1 MKNKLTLLF
10 TFFALF
16 ALATPA
22 LAAPP
27 EAEKVEAKADDSKE
41 EAKAPAAE
49 EKKDEAKADTKEEAK
64 ADEPAEV
71 KTDEEAVEAAEGLY
85 NAIANRNWALAVALG
100 LTLLVFGLR
109 KLKVLAK
116 VPAKAVP
123 WVTAAMA
130 MVGYVAA
137 ALMTP
142 GVAIG
147 GAVMEGL
154 AAGASAVGLWEML
167 LKHFLSGKKEEPVES
182 GAED

>member
-1 MKNKLTLLF
+1 MKNKFTLLF

-27 EAEKVEAKADDSKE
+27 EAEKVEAKAEDPKE

-49 EKKDEAKADTKEEAK
+49 EKKDDAKTDEAK

-71 KTDEEAVEAAEGLY
+71 KTDEEAVEAADGIY
-85 NAIANRNWALAVALG
+85 NAVVNRNWALAVALG

-109 KLKVLAK
+109 KMKVLAK

-147 GAVMEGL
+147 GAIMEGL

-167 LKHFLSGKKEEPVES
+167 LKHFLGGKKEEPVES
-182 GAED
+182 GTED